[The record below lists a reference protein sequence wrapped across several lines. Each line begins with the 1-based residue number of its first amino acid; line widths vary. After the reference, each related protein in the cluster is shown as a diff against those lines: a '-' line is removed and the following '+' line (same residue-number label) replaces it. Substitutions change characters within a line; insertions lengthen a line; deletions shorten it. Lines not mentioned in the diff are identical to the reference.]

1 MVNTRLTD
9 GVLVMV
15 EKIAY
20 RVSALILLVAALAI
34 VALLVMG
41 LTRAAADP
49 ALPIAPLSATAV
61 AEQPALD
68 PVTEKSA
75 AFTPIASEISA
86 ALPLSDKF
94 VVKRIL
100 EIDEPFVHGYYKWDD
115 QGVPEGELVVTVDLK
130 AESISVFRAGY
141 EIGAAVITF
150 GDSLKPTPTG
160 VFPITQ
166 KNKDHVSNIYGSP
179 MPYMMRLTND
189 GIAIHASDVKWGWG
203 TRGCIGVPLEFAR
216 LLFGQSPAFLIFP
229 QDWLEGFS
237 VTDYPRIWSSAQL
250 WSLWQHLSLF
260 WGLLLRLK
268 WHSPTPCSTALAGVY
283 GLQYST
289 PSRENTLAENIRA

>member
-1 MVNTRLTD
+1 
-9 GVLVMV
+9 MV

-20 RVSALILLVAALAI
+20 RVSASILLLTGLAI
-34 VALLVMG
+34 VAMLVMG
-41 LTRAAADP
+41 LTRADAGSSSGRAAEAVADS
-49 ALPIAPLSATAV
+49 AAAETAVENVSLAAPIAA
-61 AEQPALD
+61 QP
-68 PVTEKSA
+68 V
-75 AFTPIASEISA
+75 EIVDK
-86 ALPLSDKF
+86 LPLSDKF

-100 EIDEPFVHGYYKWDD
+100 QIDEPFVHGYFKWDD
-115 QGVPEGELVVTVDLK
+115 EGVPAGELVVTVDLK
-130 AESISVFRAGY
+130 AESISVFRGGY

-216 LLFGQSPAFLIFP
+216 LLFEQA
-229 QDWLEGFS
+229 
-237 VTDYPRIWSSAQL
+237 
-250 WSLWQHLSLF
+250 SL
-260 WGLLLRLK
+260 GDRVIITNGK
-268 WHSPTPCSTALAGVY
+268 MMGV
-283 GLQYST
+283 GDSIL
-289 PSRENTLAENIRA
+289 

>member
-1 MVNTRLTD
+1 MEYS
-9 GVLVMV
+9 VMV

-20 RVSALILLVAALAI
+20 RVSASILLLTGLAI
-34 VALLVMG
+34 VAMLVMG
-41 LTRAAADP
+41 LTRADAGSSSQRTTEAVADSAAP
-49 ALPIAPLSATAV
+49 EAVVENVSVAGPI
-61 AEQPALD
+61 AEQPA
-68 PVTEKSA
+68 
-75 AFTPIASEISA
+75 EIVDK
-86 ALPLSDKF
+86 LPLSDKF

-100 EIDEPFVHGYYKWDD
+100 QIDEPFVHGYFKWDD
-115 QGVPEGELVVTVDLK
+115 EGVPAGELVVTVDLK
-130 AESISVFRAGY
+130 AESISVFRGGY

-216 LLFGQSPAFLIFP
+216 LLFEQASLGDRVI
-229 QDWLEGFS
+229 
-237 VTDYPRIWSSAQL
+237 VTN
-250 WSLWQHLSLF
+250 
-260 WGLLLRLK
+260 GK
-268 WHSPTPCSTALAGVY
+268 MMGV
-283 GLQYST
+283 GDSIL
-289 PSRENTLAENIRA
+289 

>member
-1 MVNTRLTD
+1 
-9 GVLVMV
+9 MV

-20 RVSALILLVAALAI
+20 RVSASILLLTGLAI
-34 VALLVMG
+34 VAMLVMG
-41 LTRAAADP
+41 LTRADAGSSSERAAEAVADST
-49 ALPIAPLSATAV
+49 AAETAVENVSLAAPIAA
-61 AEQPALD
+61 QP
-68 PVTEKSA
+68 V
-75 AFTPIASEISA
+75 EIVDK
-86 ALPLSDKF
+86 LPLSDKF

-100 EIDEPFVHGYYKWDD
+100 QIDEPFVHGYFKWDD
-115 QGVPEGELVVTVDLK
+115 EGVPAGELVVTVDLK
-130 AESISVFRAGY
+130 AESISVFRGGY

-216 LLFGQSPAFLIFP
+216 LLFEQA
-229 QDWLEGFS
+229 
-237 VTDYPRIWSSAQL
+237 
-250 WSLWQHLSLF
+250 SL
-260 WGLLLRLK
+260 GDRVIITNGK
-268 WHSPTPCSTALAGVY
+268 MMGV
-283 GLQYST
+283 GDSIL
-289 PSRENTLAENIRA
+289 

>member
-1 MVNTRLTD
+1 
-9 GVLVMV
+9 MV

-20 RVSALILLVAALAI
+20 RVSALVLLMSALAI

-41 LTRAAADP
+41 LTRAAADSTR
-49 ALPIAPLSATAV
+49 PIAPLSAPIV

-68 PVTEKSA
+68 PLAEEA
-75 AFTPIASEISA
+75 AVFTPISSGSA
-86 ALPLSDKF
+86 ETSTNQPTSDKF

-115 QGVPEGELVVTVDLK
+115 EGVPEGELVVTVDLK
-130 AESISVFRAGY
+130 AESISVFRGGY

-166 KNKDHVSNIYGSP
+166 KSKDHVSNIYGSP
-179 MPYMMRLTND
+179 MPYMLRLTND
-189 GIAIHASDVKWGWG
+189 GVAIHATDVKWGWG

-216 LLFGQSPAFLIFP
+216 LLFQQASLGDRVI
-229 QDWLEGFS
+229 
-237 VTDYPRIWSSAQL
+237 VTD
-250 WSLWQHLSLF
+250 
-260 WGLLLRLK
+260 GK
-268 WHSPTPCSTALAGVY
+268 MMGV
-283 GLQYST
+283 GDSIL
-289 PSRENTLAENIRA
+289 